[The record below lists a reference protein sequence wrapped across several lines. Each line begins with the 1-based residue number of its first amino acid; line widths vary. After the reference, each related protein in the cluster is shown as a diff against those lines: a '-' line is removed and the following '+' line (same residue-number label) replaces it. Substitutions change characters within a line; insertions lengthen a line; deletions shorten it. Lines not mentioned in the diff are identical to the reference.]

1 MKSIESG
8 PKRDS
13 RAPSFPR
20 GQIGGRDFDKGKR
33 WRTRQTLIH
42 LGKKF
47 SFLGLDRFFF
57 VLSSHKTDE
66 ESVEHDFDDLYTR
79 ANLLYDH
86 RVRLASVH
94 VINEFTTTKL
104 KNFIDFLTEK
114 QHSLQSTRLVG
125 IR

>member
-1 MKSIESG
+1 MANAANTDSSG
-8 PKRDS
+8 KEIFLS
-13 RAPSFPR
+13 RVRSR
-20 GQIGGRDFDKGKR
+20 
-33 WRTRQTLIH
+33 LE
-42 LGKKF
+42 
-47 SFLGLDRFFF
+47 

-79 ANLLYDH
+79 ANLLYHH

-104 KNFIDFLTEK
+104 KNVIDFLTEK